1 MTAGNDNPGNTR
13 NGLVFHGFG
22 VTGEQVAGVFRSAL
36 NAAAAL
42 PVASIEIVIQGK
54 AVTALA
60 VDGGLSIPVFD
71 AQQAGIAVFACENS
85 MRTAALEQA
94 HLLPGVETVPSA
106 VVHLAQR
113 QWDNWAYIRL

>member
-60 VDGGLSIPVFD
+60 VDGGLSIP
-71 AQQAGIAVFACENS
+71 QILCQARFPWAVEWK
-85 MRTAALEQA
+85 RTFLAW
-94 HLLPGVETVPSA
+94 HVP
-106 VVHLAQR
+106 H
-113 QWDNWAYIRL
+113 